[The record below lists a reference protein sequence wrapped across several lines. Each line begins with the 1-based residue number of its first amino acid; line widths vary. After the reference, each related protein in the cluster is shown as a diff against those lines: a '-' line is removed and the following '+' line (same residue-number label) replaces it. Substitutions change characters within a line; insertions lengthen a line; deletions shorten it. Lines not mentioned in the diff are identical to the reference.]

1 MFTHSLTLALNIV
14 CTYSLLIFGIILILM
29 LLTFLFKS
37 NGLGFITLVLERFAL
52 GLFGLFE
59 CRTGGYA
66 VYSYAWV
73 PIRSHLIVAVLVYLG
88 ICILSAH
95 VAVSIWLFWL
105 GVTSIITLASPI
117 ITYLI
122 YPLTLYILR

>member
-1 MFTHSLTLALNIV
+1 MFTHSFILALNIV
-14 CTYSLLIFGIILILM
+14 CNFSLLTFGFLLILM

-59 CRTGGYA
+59 CRCGGYA

-73 PIRSHLIVAVLVYLG
+73 PIRSHMLVALLVYLG
-88 ICILSAH
+88 ICILTLHISL
-95 VAVSIWLFWL
+95 SIWLFWM
-105 GVTSIITLASPI
+105 GVTSMVTLASPI